1 MSSTIDDLVEYTFSL
16 DTIKEEVADVR
27 IGLGYTAVK
36 LRSGKCGVACVL
48 RYRVAPGGC
57 SLLSQAGTLAGQ
69 EVSQLIPLTRSSNV
83 VEASVGLAAI
93 NALAEQ
99 EGKNSSQQDLIDL
112 LHISRKDR
120 VGMIGC
126 IEPLVRKIRQRTES
140 LFVFDEAKS
149 EMDGLAE
156 THEIPTILPRCHV
169 VLLSATT
176 LVNKTFD
183 ALMEMSSQAREICV
197 LGPSTPL
204 FPEFFQTRGMTV
216 LAGRQIIDADTL
228 LQIVSEAGG
237 TRSFGKVTQKVNI
250 VLKRR
255 EKSRGER
262 I

>member
-1 MSSTIDDLVEYTFSL
+1 MSSTIDDLTEYVLARNNAESVT
-16 DTIKEEVADVR
+16 DVR

-36 LRSGKCGVACVL
+36 LSSGKCGVACVL
-48 RYRVAPGGC
+48 RHRLDSRGC
-57 SLLSQAGTLAGQ
+57 SLLSQAGTLSGQ
-69 EVSQLIPLTRSSNV
+69 EVSQLIPLACSSNV

-99 EGKNSSQQDLIDL
+99 GEEDSSQQDLVEL
-112 LHISRKDR
+112 LQITEKDQ

-126 IEPLVRKIRQRTES
+126 IEPLVRRIRQQTDS

-149 EMDGLAE
+149 GLAGITE
-156 THEIPTILPRCHV
+156 AHVIPAILPRCDV

-183 ALMEMSSQAREICV
+183 SLMEMASQSRGICL

-204 FPEFFQTRGMTV
+204 FPKFFQTRGITV
-216 LAGRQIIDADTL
+216 LAGRQIVEADKL

-237 TRSFGKVTQKVNI
+237 TRSFGKVTRKINI
-250 VLKRR
+250 VLKRT
-255 EKSRGER
+255 
-262 I
+262 

>member
-1 MSSTIDDLVEYTFSL
+1 MNSTIDDLVEYTLSL
-16 DTIKEEVADVR
+16 DSKEEAVDVR

-36 LRSGKCGVACVL
+36 LSSGKCGVACVL
-48 RYRVAPGGC
+48 RHRLDSGGC
-57 SLLSQAGTLAGQ
+57 SLLSQAGTLSGQ
-69 EVSQLIPLTRSSNV
+69 EVSQLIPLTCSSNV

-99 EGKNSSQQDLIDL
+99 GGENSSQQDLIDL
-112 LHISRKDR
+112 LQITEKDQ

-126 IEPLVRKIRQRTES
+126 IEPLVRRIRQRTDN

-149 EMDGLAE
+149 ELADITE
-156 THEIPTILPRCHV
+156 TRVIPTILPRCDV

-183 ALMEMSSQAREICV
+183 ALMRRSSQAREICL

-204 FPEFFQTRGMTV
+204 FPEFFRIRGITM
-216 LAGRQIIDADTL
+216 LAGRQILEADKL

-237 TRSFGKVTQKVNI
+237 TRSFGKVTKKINI
-250 VLKRR
+250 MLKRT
-255 EKSRGER
+255 
-262 I
+262 

>member
-1 MSSTIDDLVEYTFSL
+1 MMKRNMNSTIDDLVEYTLSL
-16 DTIKEEVADVR
+16 DSKEEAVDVR

-36 LRSGKCGVACVL
+36 LSSGKCGVACVL
-48 RYRVAPGGC
+48 RHRLDSGGC
-57 SLLSQAGTLAGQ
+57 SLLSQAGTLVGQ
-69 EVSQLIPLTRSSNV
+69 EVSQLIPLTCSSNV

-99 EGKNSSQQDLIDL
+99 GGENSSQQDLIDL
-112 LHISRKDR
+112 LQITEKDQ

-126 IEPLVRKIRQRTES
+126 IEPLVRKIRQRTDN

-149 EMDGLAE
+149 EMDGLTE
-156 THEIPTILPRCHV
+156 THEIPTILSQCHV

-183 ALMEMSSQAREICV
+183 SLMEMSSQTRDLCL

-204 FPEFFQTRGMTV
+204 FQEFFRTRGITV
-216 LAGRQIIDADTL
+216 LAGRQIIDADKL

-237 TRSFGKVTQKVNI
+237 TRRFGKVTRKVNI
-250 VLKRR
+250 VLKRT
-255 EKSRGER
+255 
-262 I
+262 